1 MKKQIIAKINSI
13 ANELDKVGLYAEANS
28 LTNVMKRLAFSPDVD
43 EEGSSEE
50 MFGHLNDDP
59 ESDIPV
65 KDGMIIVQPSGDK
78 DNRHQSSYTVYVRIE
93 DERIHEISTYTDE
106 NGQIKILH
114 DRDKANE
121 LAKSMRKV
129 YPDVSFRIQL
139 SEPKQYN
146 PMIPQDS
153 ERD

>member
-43 EEGSSEE
+43 E
-50 MFGHLNDDP
+50 P

-146 PMIPQDS
+146 PMIPEDS